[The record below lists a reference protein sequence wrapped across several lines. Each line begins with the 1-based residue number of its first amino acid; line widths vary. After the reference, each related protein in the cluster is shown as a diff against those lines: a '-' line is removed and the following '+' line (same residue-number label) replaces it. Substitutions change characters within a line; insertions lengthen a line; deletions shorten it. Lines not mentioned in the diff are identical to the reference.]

1 LFALMMDAASP
12 EHAGTDYSWLASVVV
27 VVAGLGNL
35 VAGVLADALGHAF
48 GHAQGY
54 ALTFTLGA
62 VLSALGCVFLV
73 RWLDHSPTHERV
85 AQAWR

>member
-1 LFALMMDAASP
+1 
-12 EHAGTDYSWLASVVV
+12 VV

-35 VAGVLADALGHAF
+35 IAGVLADAM
-48 GHAQGY
+48 GY
-54 ALTFTLGA
+54 AATFSLGA

-73 RWLDHSPTHERV
+73 RSLDRSPTHERV